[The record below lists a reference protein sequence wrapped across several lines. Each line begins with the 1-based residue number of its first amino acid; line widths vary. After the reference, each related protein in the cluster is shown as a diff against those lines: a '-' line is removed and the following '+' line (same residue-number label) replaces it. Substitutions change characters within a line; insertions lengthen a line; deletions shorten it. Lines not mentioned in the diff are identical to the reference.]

1 MTNLNG
7 LDIGSSKGCT
17 ESSVYRNPILPH
29 HQKNQRTMSDLNNL
43 KTMEEKMKLD
53 PNEIMEN
60 GLTRQ
65 KNEEIQK
72 STEGIQGVLGIVSMI
87 IAFYAMYLVF
97 SI

>member
-1 MTNLNG
+1 
-7 LDIGSSKGCT
+7 
-17 ESSVYRNPILPH
+17 
-29 HQKNQRTMSDLNNL
+29 MSDLKNL